1 MTLISTTTVGAG
13 GVSSVTFS
21 SIGATFTDLILIA
34 SVRCSTA
41 GYNEDAL
48 GIRFNGD
55 ATYANYRHGNL
66 RSSGNGTLTKEFT
79 SLDNQSQIAYVSG
92 GNVASQFF
100 GTMYLEIPF
109 YTSSS
114 AKAFV
119 SEWALERNATAASN
133 GTHTGGWTG
142 TATIS
147 SLTILSSFGST
158 IGQHSMFSLYGR
170 TKGSGGATVS

>member
-13 GVSSVTFS
+13 GVSAVTFS
-21 SIGATFTDLILIA
+21 SIPATFTDLILVA
-34 SVRCSTA
+34 SVRCATA

-55 ATYANYRHGNL
+55 STYGNYGFGNL
-66 RSSGNGTLTKEFT
+66 QTSGNGTLTKGLSSMEAQ
-79 SLDNQSQIAYVSG
+79 LQIAYVSG
-92 GNVASQFF
+92 GNIAAQFF
-100 GTMYLEIPF
+100 GTVYLEIPF

-114 AKAFV
+114 TKAFV

-133 GTHTGGWTG
+133 GTHTGRWTG
-142 TATIS
+142 TAAIS
-147 SLTILSSFGST
+147 SLTIVSYFGST